1 MLSAKLARR
10 ARPPLGVCQP
20 QGLVLPLTSVV
31 DRMMSLSGCLMVS
44 LTAAATA
51 RTRTARTTNDRAT
64 RTREDKDRRDTNSPE
79 KVGNARPEPRYEVP
93 SGMDSKSR
101 SRKAS
106 SQRGRLSLGQRR
118 FCRPLIYA
126 PFGYFEMA
134 SPDGIRRPDP
144 G

>member
-1 MLSAKLARR
+1 MLSTKLARR

-51 RTRTARTTNDRAT
+51 RTRTARTTNDTAT

-79 KVGNARPEPRYEVP
+79 KVGNERPEPRYEAP
-93 SGMDSKSR
+93 SGWILR
-101 SRKAS
+101 AVRETRQAS
-106 SQRGRLSLGQRR
+106 AAADHLVSGDFAGL
-118 FCRPLIYA
+118 
-126 PFGYFEMA
+126 
-134 SPDGIRRPDP
+134 
-144 G
+144 